1 MGIDYESLSSRA
13 FLITRGS
20 GAIFLRLK
28 MPNDTRK
35 ELSSSSHCCRKG
47 RQLWKFH
54 ALTDSVSYFKN
65 IF

>member
-20 GAIFLRLK
+20 GAPFE
-28 MPNDTRK
+28 NANHTRK

-54 ALTDSVSYFKN
+54 TLTDSVSYFKN